1 MDMGSVS
8 KRYAKA
14 LYKFA
19 VVNAE
24 DAIVYRE
31 LQNII
36 QVYLAYKKFQ
46 EIIINPLV
54 KVEVK
59 KQLIFTALGDN
70 HKVSK
75 SLTRFV
81 EFIIQQKRC
90 DKLIYMAYSYVSI
103 YQKEHNV
110 IQSNF
115 IVPVAVDAS
124 VIEQMKSL
132 VQRYLD
138 GHVDFNV
145 KIEPSIIG
153 GFILE
158 FDSYRLDAS
167 VKSQLQRLKQGL

>member
-1 MDMGSVS
+1 
-8 KRYAKA
+8 
-14 LYKFA
+14 
-19 VVNAE
+19 
-24 DAIVYRE
+24 
-31 LQNII
+31 
-36 QVYLAYKKFQ
+36 
-46 EIIINPLV
+46 
-54 KVEVK
+54 
-59 KQLIFTALGDN
+59 
-70 HKVSK
+70 
-75 SLTRFV
+75 
-81 EFIIQQKRC
+81 
-90 DKLIYMAYSYVSI
+90 MAYSYISI